1 MSKIEKT
8 IDKLLRGSSD
18 NNFDFDELVSLL
30 KYFGFSFRI
39 RGSHNIF
46 YMDGIAE
53 IINLQSKSGKAKSS
67 PNPKITNNPNKPVH
81 KKLFKISERKV
92 FGTDY
97 PLRSSKKLT
106 NRSNSNDQQYQ
117 LKITMNFIKSL
128 STAFSNT

>member
-8 IDKLLRGSSD
+8 IDQLLRGSSD

-53 IINLQSKSGKAKSS
+53 IINLQSKSGKAKAYQVKQVR
-67 PNPKITNNPNKPVH
+67 NIIVK
-81 KKLFKISERKV
+81 
-92 FGTDY
+92 
-97 PLRSSKKLT
+97 
-106 NRSNSNDQQYQ
+106 YQ
-117 LKITMNFIKSL
+117 LIKI
-128 STAFSNT
+128 